1 MFEYLAVGNP
11 NVSADNLLYCHLM
24 YLSLTELVRDKNHPQ
39 KPISV
44 VTYTEKYM
52 HSVIYIYF
60 SIEFLAGELSV

>member
-1 MFEYLAVGNP
+1 
-11 NVSADNLLYCHLM
+11 M
-24 YLSLTELVRDKNHPQ
+24 YLSLTELVRDRNHPQ

-60 SIEFLAGELSV
+60 SIEFFAGELSV